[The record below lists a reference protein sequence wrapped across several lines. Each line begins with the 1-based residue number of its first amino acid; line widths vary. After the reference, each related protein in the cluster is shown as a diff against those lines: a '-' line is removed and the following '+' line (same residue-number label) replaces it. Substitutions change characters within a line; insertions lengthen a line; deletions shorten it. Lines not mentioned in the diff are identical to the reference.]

1 LGKEAIGIIGELYG
15 IEGELREAV
24 RSGRIDADTFVLRRK
39 ERAAP
44 VVKAFHDWL
53 DRRVGEA
60 PPESSLGKAIGYS
73 RKALPLAERYVEQYL
88 LSPDTNAVEN
98 AIRPFVLGRKG
109 WLFCGSPRGAHA
121 GAGIYSLIETAKANG
136 HEPYRYLCYVFDR
149 LPGAKTPEDIDALLP
164 YNLSP
169 AGTTPTG

>member
-1 LGKEAIGIIGELYG
+1 M
-15 IEGELREAV
+15 
-24 RSGRIDADTFVLRRK
+24 ADTGRRGRQIRK
-39 ERAAP
+39 HLAAERAAAKRAAERAAGRHTAP
-44 VVKAFHDWL
+44 DTG
-53 DRRVGEA
+53 RRGEVRTA
-60 PPESSLGKAIGYS
+60 KFGLSYA
-73 RKALPLAERYVEQYL
+73 ARYVEHYL

-121 GAGIYSLIETAKANG
+121 GAGIYSLIETAKGNG

-169 AGTTPTG
+169 AAGTTPTG